1 MSQSSPMV
9 VDNTDY
15 AALAADEQPTL
26 YARPEQL
33 QALQNLYMDKNAQY
47 EWMRAR
53 NKQLA
58 ANYDSLRRVA
68 RSTKEQNTK
77 LEAKVG
83 KLERK
88 VARLRTAIHN
98 VRVAKLG
105 PLQLAL
111 DSMQQEAMLSEE
123 SE

>member
-1 MSQSSPMV
+1 MV
-9 VDNTDY
+9 LDNTDY
-15 AALAADEQPTL
+15 AALAVDSPPRVYVEPHQVATVQEL
-26 YARPEQL
+26 YL
-33 QALQNLYMDKNAQY
+33 DKCTQY
-47 EWMRAR
+47 ERMRAHH
-53 NKQLA
+53 KQLI

-68 RSTKEQNTK
+68 RSTKAQNTK